1 MLPSDSESDPYSDLS
16 TQGLRVNWRFISRP
30 ISSLS
35 VWLGSSFVELLRRC
49 FLFGALSTLVSVSD
63 TGSGSGENTIP
74 AYPSE
79 LVLGFRV
86 RGFSSVSSVRVI
98 MDPLE
103 ERPPL
108 PRLDRW
114 LHRELNV
121 NPRPDDFLSRWGG
134 KMVSPCLES
143 PWISVGETE
152 SWPDRIV
159 DSFGGVVTPLRYLGS
174 DSERLWSIRW
184 I

>member
-1 MLPSDSESDPYSDLS
+1 M
-16 TQGLRVNWRFISRP
+16 
-30 ISSLS
+30 
-35 VWLGSSFVELLRRC
+35 ELLRRC
-49 FLFGALSTLVSVSD
+49 FLFGALSTLASGSD
-63 TGSGSGENTIP
+63 VGSGSGENTIP

-79 LVLGFRV
+79 LILGLRV
-86 RGFSSVSSVRVI
+86 REFSSVSSVKVI

-108 PRLDRW
+108 PRFGRW

-121 NPRPDDFLSRWGG
+121 NPRPEDFLSRCGG
-134 KMVSPCLES
+134 KMVSPRRES

-174 DSERLWSIRW
+174 DRERLWSIRW